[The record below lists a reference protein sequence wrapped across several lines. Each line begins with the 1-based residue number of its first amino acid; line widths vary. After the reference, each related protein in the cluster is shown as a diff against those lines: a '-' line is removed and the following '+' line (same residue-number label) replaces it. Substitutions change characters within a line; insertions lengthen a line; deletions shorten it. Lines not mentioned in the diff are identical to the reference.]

1 MNICLFSSEEIEFPK
16 PFLSFD
22 DKRGEHIL
30 KVLHKT
36 QGDSFTAG
44 IIGGASGTAVITKVD
59 NSEKKI
65 FFEFKAE
72 GDGKPLNPLK
82 MIVGFPRPIQL
93 RRLLRDVA
101 ALGVSE
107 LHLTGTELGEKSY
120 MQSDLAQ
127 PEKAHELLLEGTVQA
142 GSTHVPKVFI
152 HSSLKECL
160 NEIKGA
166 GSLDGARS
174 QDGARSLDGVR
185 SLSLSKGPAKKC
197 SKTLLCLDNINP
209 VCSVSD
215 AMETLRHRERHCNA
229 GQKQSG
235 GLFLASLRAA
245 VRRRAQGPQMEGCEI
260 IAAIGSERGWTD
272 NERRLL
278 EQAGFVRCGMGERI
292 MRTETAVTVA
302 GAIILNSMGRLSGQA
317 RQ

>member
-152 HSSLKECL
+152 HSSVKECL

-166 GSLDGARS
+166 GSLDGAW
-174 QDGARSLDGVR
+174 SLDGVR
-185 SLSLSKGPAKKC
+185 SLSLSKGPSKKC

-215 AMETLRHRERHCNA
+215 AMEALR
-229 GQKQSG
+229 
-235 GLFLASLRAA
+235 LAQR
-245 VRRRAQGPQMEGCEI
+245 PQMEGCEI